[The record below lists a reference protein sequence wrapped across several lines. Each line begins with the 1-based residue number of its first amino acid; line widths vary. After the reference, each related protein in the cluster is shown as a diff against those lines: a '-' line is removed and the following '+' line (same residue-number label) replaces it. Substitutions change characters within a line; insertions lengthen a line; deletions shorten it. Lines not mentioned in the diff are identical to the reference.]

1 MANDIDPIHSTWLS
15 SEKAVPSRFIR
26 PVIKFTEVEA
36 AGGILLLIAAAIALI
51 WANSPL
57 YESYFTLINTHLE
70 FSGALLHVDETVK
83 GIVND
88 GLMAV
93 FFFVVG

>member
-15 SEKAVPSRFIR
+15 SEKALPSRFIR

-57 YESYFTLINTHLE
+57 YESYFTLTSSSVAHS
-70 FSGALLHVDETVK
+70 FTS
-83 GIVND
+83 
-88 GLMAV
+88 MRP
-93 FFFVVG
+93 